1 MRLPYVSFLRRAS
14 FGRPGRPPNVHARSS
29 AGFPETKE
37 SLAYRTKQQRG
48 AIAQLGERWLCKP
61 EVAGSIPAG
70 STDVKGSPR
79 GGSDCDCRG
88 KCAGPRP
95 SPRGDPP
102 RHQAREH
109 PASGRRA
116 GDSGFRHRARRG
128 HSGRE
133 SPSSAQRRPRETDLT
148 LRVHRRERM
157 VEVSNLSSLYRRW
170 CSWCTHSESNECDWQ
185 EQV

>member
-70 STDVKGSPR
+70 SIDVKGSPR
-79 GGSDCDCRG
+79 GGADCDCRG

-95 SPRGDPP
+95 SPRGDELINIL
-102 RHQAREH
+102 REGARGNLDNEH
-109 PASGRRA
+109 VV
-116 GDSGFRHRARRG
+116 GFWFLSMMQEH
-128 HSGRE
+128 E
-133 SPSSAQRRPRETDLT
+133 EFEVETDEPGEW
-148 LRVHRRERM
+148 RVPF
-157 VEVSNLSSLYRRW
+157 
-170 CSWCTHSESNECDWQ
+170 CSETVK
-185 EQV
+185 QVRVD